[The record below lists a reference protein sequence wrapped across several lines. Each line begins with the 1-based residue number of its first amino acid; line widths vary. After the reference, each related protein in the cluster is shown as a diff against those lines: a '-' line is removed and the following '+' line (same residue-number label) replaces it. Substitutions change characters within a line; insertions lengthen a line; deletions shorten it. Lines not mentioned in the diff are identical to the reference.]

1 MKNFENYITST
12 IEEMDELFEDI
23 ESLFYNIRV
32 NVLNAR
38 YNPNVDSTTYC
49 QYVEENFK
57 CLEDCLNKSETLLNE
72 ATGKFD
78 EFQAKNQSD
87 LYAMNFSMINLTYAR
102 GKHNLYVEMFEKFQF
117 IRHIVK

>member
-1 MKNFENYITST
+1 MKNYEKYITSA
-12 IEEMDELFEDI
+12 IKEMDNLFEDI

-38 YNPNVDSTTYC
+38 YNPDVDSTTYC

-57 CLEDCLNKSETLLNE
+57 CLEDCLNKSEAILNE

-87 LYAMNFSMINLTYAR
+87 LYAMNFSMVNLTYTR
-102 GKHNLYVEMFEKFQF
+102 DKHNLYVEIFEKLQF